1 MAPVQNSHPIVFVVT
16 TNMLCHNIFWR
27 CMQIDSINIVSK
39 DIKMLEKN
47 HLLLLS
53 ILTASL
59 TIGYF
64 AYNYKSASVTNNEDS
79 ESKKEE

>member
-1 MAPVQNSHPIVFVVT
+1 
-16 TNMLCHNIFWR
+16 MLCHNIFWR
-27 CMQIDSINIVSK
+27 RMQIDSINIVSK
-39 DIKMLEKN
+39 DLKMLEKN

-64 AYNYKSASVTNNEDS
+64 AYSLSVTNNEES
-79 ESKKEE
+79 ESKKKE

>member
-1 MAPVQNSHPIVFVVT
+1 
-16 TNMLCHNIFWR
+16 
-27 CMQIDSINIVSK
+27 MQIDSINIVSK
-39 DIKMLEKN
+39 DLKMLEKN

-64 AYNYKSASVTNNEDS
+64 AYSLSVTNNEES
-79 ESKKEE
+79 ESKKKE